1 MVDEDYE
8 IISHKEVARLKQELK
23 SLKEGELTA
32 STNEIS
38 HKLNQ
43 MIDIFKEASI
53 MMKDEKSSKESHNE
67 LSDKLD
73 KLLDQNQK
81 IAEGVLAVADMINQA
96 KSPQPVQIT
105 PEPQPMRPEP
115 IHPDPLNIPG
125 SQPMQPMSPEP
136 IHPGPLN
143 VPGSQPLPTAPL
155 PSAPLPVAPRPIR
168 RGVPP
173 APEQDNFPHP
183 GMPSLNPMEEQ
194 GKTSMGGLDIPPL
207 PQKPHKKGLFH

>member
-32 STNEIS
+32 SNKEIS

-53 MMKDEKSSKESHNE
+53 MMKDEKSSKDSHNE
-67 LSDKLD
+67 IMDKLD

-81 IAEGVLAVADMINQA
+81 IAEGVLAVADMISKPSPA
-96 KSPQPVQIT
+96 KV
-105 PEPQPMRPEP
+105 EPQ
-115 IHPDPLNIPG
+115 
-125 SQPMQPMSPEP
+125 P
-136 IHPGPLN
+136 IHPGSQSVPEPLN
-143 VPGSQPLPTAPL
+143 MPGKPM
-155 PSAPLPVAPRPIR
+155 PSGPMPSGPMPPRPMPSGPMHPEPLNAPIPPKPIR
-168 RGVPP
+168 KGIPP
-173 APEQDNFPHP
+173 APTPENFPNP

-194 GKTSMGGLDIPPL
+194 GKPSVGGFDIPPL
-207 PQKPHKKGLFH
+207 PPRPKKKGLFH